1 LYSNS
6 FSDPVNE
13 LTAIE
18 NQPDLIVAGLGG
30 WNLFSGKSKGKGKVV
45 PVCAMKTYWCRKG
58 ITQLILNLGTR

>member
-1 LYSNS
+1 LHSKS

-45 PVCAMKTYWCRKG
+45 PVHAMKAYWRRIV
-58 ITQLILNLGTR
+58 IT